1 MNDTEQPNK
10 YQPPIAIAGCSC
22 FFCLV
27 FMLRVA
33 RPAVLLL
40 NVWWAELLVLASL
53 PFIVTFA
60 ILYRSDWHRETEK
73 MKRIFILLLYSFVI
87 LCSVSFLAV
96 VGLAVLSVYVYDF
109 TAFHV

>member
-1 MNDTEQPNK
+1 
-10 YQPPIAIAGCSC
+10 
-22 FFCLV
+22 
-27 FMLRVA
+27 MLRVA
-33 RPAVLLL
+33 RPAILLL

-53 PFIVTFA
+53 PFIVTFT